1 MQSALKTV
9 LFLFLCQLLYAEINS
24 DANQIR
30 KIFYADGL
38 QRNGLATGYS
48 FELVRQNSTNN
59 IAGHKLSL
67 SYGMSDN
74 FDLYFRAPY
83 YIANND
89 SNQIDGLGDVAL
101 GLKYILNPASDGL
114 FHSFLGK
121 ITLPTGNDRL
131 NPNLDGEI
139 AYGKKSFELA
149 YLATYRKDFL
159 AVHGNIGMTVLDNI
173 SNRDPQDLS
182 FNYKLGFD
190 YRVFEY
196 EKRSMWLKW
205 EFETTNSLIEY
216 PTYIRGSQ
224 FLGVAVNSRNGFA
237 LHGGVIQQLYDEKG
251 LGFQTG
257 INYLLPGTLREKPKK
272 IFELYPAE
280 LKVGLCEFIQDDTLL
295 TRKYLASELQE
306 KLSKTDSVKIVLL
319 PRGSQNFLKNR
330 DRLTAQ
336 ALAENQN
343 LLIYG
348 KVLESR
354 FTKGNLFRIPAL
366 FMIPSIWH
374 QIKLEIIVLDT
385 KTNKII
391 MQDIIKSESYLTNWP
406 RFLTVSSED
415 NKWFLNAL
423 EENQLIKEN
432 SARLTNEIA
441 ARLSG
446 RY

>member
-1 MQSALKTV
+1 MQSALKIV
-9 LFLFLCQLLYAEINS
+9 LFLFLCQLLNAEINS

-30 KIFYADGL
+30 KVLYADGL
-38 QRNGLATGYS
+38 KRNGLAAGYS
-48 FELVRQNSTNN
+48 FELVRNNSTNH

-67 SYGMSDN
+67 NYGMSDN

-83 YIANND
+83 YIANSD
-89 SNQIDGLGDVAL
+89 SNKIDGLGDVAL
-101 GLKYILNPASDGL
+101 GLKYILNPESDGL
-114 FHSFLGK
+114 FHSFFGK

-131 NPNLDGEI
+131 DPNLDGEI
-139 AYGKKSFELA
+139 AYGKKSFELD
-149 YLATYRKDFL
+149 YLATYRKDYL
-159 AVHGNIGMTVLDNI
+159 AMHGNLGMTVLDNI
-173 SNRDPQDLS
+173 VNRNPQDLS

-190 YRVFEY
+190 YRVFEH
-196 EKRSMWLKW
+196 EKRNLWLKW

-224 FLGVAVNSRNGFA
+224 FFGLAVNSSNGFA

-295 TRKYLASELQE
+295 TRKYLTSELQE
-306 KLSKTDSVKIVLL
+306 RLNKADSVKIILV
-319 PRGSQNFLKNR
+319 PKGSQNYLKNR
-330 DRLTAQ
+330 EKLTAQ
-336 ALAENQN
+336 ALADNQR

-354 FTKGNLFRIPAL
+354 FVKGNLLRIPPL
-366 FMIPSIWH
+366 LMIPSISH

-385 KTNKII
+385 QTNKII
-391 MQDIIKSESYLTNWP
+391 LQDIVKSESVLTNWV
-406 RFLTVSSED
+406 RFFTVSSED
-415 NKWFLNAL
+415 NKWFLNAF

-432 SARLTNEIA
+432 SGKITNEIA
-441 ARLSG
+441 SRLSG
-446 RY
+446 KY